1 MIELA
6 AVTMAAAL
14 FFAFPGRGRSP
25 IQHRWTPRWPHVV
38 EHVMR
43 RGPSYERRR
52 YGEETIRVIDFTIAL
67 AAELRGG
74 QAPHQAWA
82 RLWPNSGLGS
92 QSPSPADFSNVEPP
106 QVLRVAARSAA
117 GRSGLLRVAAC
128 WEVAEHSGSGLAD
141 GLSCVAE
148 SLQHEREVAAEIDG
162 QLAGPRATVRL
173 LITLPVLALIVGESL
188 GAQPVAVLLTTPYG
202 WLCLGAGS
210 ILAGAGWQWVNRQV
224 QTASP
229 MSRL

>member
-1 MIELA
+1 MTELA

-25 IQHRWTPRWPHVV
+25 VEHRWAPSWPYVV
-38 EHVMR
+38 EHVRR

-52 YGEETIRVIDFTIAL
+52 YGEETVRVIDFTIAL
-67 AAELRGG
+67 AAELHGG
-74 QAPHQAWA
+74 QPPHQAWA
-82 RLWPNSGLGS
+82 RLWPNSGLNPK
-92 QSPSPADFSNVEPP
+92 SPSPADFHDEIPE
-106 QVLRVAARSAA
+106 VLRVAARSAA
-117 GRSGLLRVAAC
+117 GRSGLMRVAAC

-148 SLQHEREVAAEIDG
+148 SLQHEREVAAEIEG

-188 GAQPVAVLLTTPYG
+188 GAEPVAILLTTPHG
-202 WLCLGAGS
+202 WLCLGAGTL
-210 ILAGAGWQWVNRQV
+210 LAGVGWQWVNRQV

-229 MSRL
+229 TSRL